1 MVSLQV
7 DRLIE
12 LVTDLKASEVGG
24 EDTTA
29 LGKDFDSKLVFYK
42 ILHDPSVHLFYFFEM
57 MWLTLVDPRWNNI
70 AVGVDLLP

>member
-12 LVTDLKASEVGG
+12 LVTDLKASEVGR

-42 ILHDPSVHLFYFFEM
+42 ILLHDPTVRPFVLVLRDDVVDFRRPSVEQSSC
-57 MWLTLVDPRWNNI
+57 RR
-70 AVGVDLLP
+70 